1 MHNQHNAHLTKPL
14 PLVLLD
20 MMTSIAMPDKVAA
33 LEARGMPV
41 QVVDYS
47 NLVEHVQDIRLA
59 LEKHHTDFVLFS
71 RNDQVFDKDNIGP
84 LIRELR
90 VGYSTFSGIDDDEVI
105 RQTAACLDDYLAG
118 GTFLSIQDRKHS
130 PEAPATDTMTFS
142 LIYDMEQLG
151 GVRFG
156 LPRILDML
164 DSYHASA
171 TFFTT
176 NFVQDVYHNLSAIV
190 HRHGHEIGLHGLYHE
205 YVSGRSLEHQTAAI
219 AQMKHGFSEAEPIHG
234 ANFIFRKDTTTIDA
248 MIANDLRYFVVFM
261 QHTYTPF
268 RFHPMPVRPMLLT
281 TPRGNM
287 WMVPVSVETYNRPW
301 FAVRNMIESALLQ
314 AQAEGWHHINI
325 LLHPFR
331 DGHGTHLLNMERLLH
346 YMCIERG
353 YRCMS
358 VADSLRSLPD
368 SPPSSYI
375 SYRLEEESGNLSSP
389 ARSCWDAWWHSVPFY
404 QQRIGTL
411 YNTLLSDGH
420 QPALCLDTPPSTPSY
435 SVYPY
440 APEQSHTMQH
450 TCTYDPLL
458 LRYDEKDMCD
468 TRQRIQKHESLT
480 FVPKGYPTDIRTAAR
495 VRAPHYPHD
504 YRQMLPEVG
513 LRMVY
518 RLGPDREIF

>member
-1 MHNQHNAHLTKPL
+1 MHNEHNAHPAKPL

-20 MMTSIAMPDKVAA
+20 VLTSIALSDKIAS
-33 LEARGMPV
+33 LEAQGVPIK
-41 QVVDYS
+41 VVDYS
-47 NLVEHVQDIRLA
+47 TLLEQAQDIRHA
-59 LEKHHTDFVLFS
+59 LEKHRTDFVLFS
-71 RNDQVFDKDNIGP
+71 RNDQVFEKDNIGP

-105 RQTAACLDDYLAG
+105 RQTATCLDDYLAG
-118 GTFLSIQDRKHS
+118 GTFLRIRDRKHA
-130 PEAPATDTMTFS
+130 PDAPAADAKTFS
-142 LIYDMEQLG
+142 LVYDMEQLG

-164 DSYHASA
+164 DSYRARA

-205 YVSGRSLEHQTAAI
+205 YMSGRSFEDQTAAI
-219 AQMKHGFSEAEPIHG
+219 AQMKLGFSETAPIQG

-248 MIANDLRYFVVFM
+248 MIANDIRYFVVFM

-281 TPRGNM
+281 TSRGSM

-301 FAVRNMIESALLQ
+301 FAVRNMIESALLE
-314 AQAEGWHHINI
+314 AEAEGWNHINI

-331 DGHGTHLLNMERLLH
+331 DGHGSHLLNMERLLH
-346 YMCIERG
+346 YMCNERG
-353 YRCMS
+353 YRCIS
-358 VADSLRSLPD
+358 VADSLQSLPD
-368 SPPSSYI
+368 SPPSCYI
-375 SYRLEEESGNLSSP
+375 SYRMEEEFEPQSSP
-389 ARSCWDAWWHSVPFY
+389 PTPCWDAWWHAVPFY
-404 QQRIGTL
+404 QQRIGML
-411 YNTLLSDGH
+411 YHTLLREGH
-420 QPALCLDTPPSTPSY
+420 QPALCLEDPPSIPSY

-440 APEQSHTMQH
+440 APNQPHTQH
-450 TCTYDPLL
+450 TCTDDPLV
-458 LRYDEKDMCD
+458 LRYDERATRD
-468 TRQRIQKHESLT
+468 TRQRIQKRESLT

-495 VRAPHYPHD
+495 VCAPHYPHD
-504 YRQMLPEVG
+504 YRQMLPEIG
-513 LRMVY
+513 LRLAY